1 MADIH
6 VNKLEE
12 NHYEDENEKLGKDDD
27 NENNKICLM
36 QKTFLSHCD
45 LLFGIHD
52 TFSSAYS
59 SNQTLKV
66 ELSGASQVMSWL
78 LGTVSSD

>member
-12 NHYEDENEKLGKDDD
+12 NHYEDENEKLGDDDD

-36 QKTFLSHCD
+36 QKTLLSHCD
-45 LLFGIHD
+45 VLLVFGLVFTILLVRP
-52 TFSSAYS
+52 TL
-59 SNQTLKV
+59 QTL
-66 ELSGASQVMSWL
+66 LMSSQVL
-78 LGTVSSD
+78 LR

>member
-1 MADIH
+1 MADIQ

-12 NHYEDENEKLGKDDD
+12 NHYEDENEKLVDDDD

-45 LLFGIHD
+45 VW
-52 TFSSAYS
+52 YS
-59 SNQTLKV
+59 GYL
-66 ELSGASQVMSWL
+66 
-78 LGTVSSD
+78 

>member
-1 MADIH
+1 MPDIH

-12 NHYEDENEKLGKDDD
+12 NHYKDENEKLGD

-45 LLFGIHD
+45 VLFGIHD
-52 TFSSAYS
+52 IYSSA
-59 SNQTLKV
+59 
-66 ELSGASQVMSWL
+66 
-78 LGTVSSD
+78 

>member
-12 NHYEDENEKLGKDDD
+12 NHYEDENEKLGDDDD

-45 LLFGIHD
+45 VLFGID
-52 TFSSAYS
+52 DIYSSA
-59 SNQTLKV
+59 
-66 ELSGASQVMSWL
+66 
-78 LGTVSSD
+78 